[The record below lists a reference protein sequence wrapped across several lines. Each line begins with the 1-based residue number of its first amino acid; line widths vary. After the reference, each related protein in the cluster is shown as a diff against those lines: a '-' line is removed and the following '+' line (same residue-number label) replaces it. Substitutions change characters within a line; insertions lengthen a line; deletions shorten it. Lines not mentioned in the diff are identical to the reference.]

1 MPDNFLCNDESR
13 TNELSL
19 SPGGVTLKV
28 TTRNGKS
35 ISYDKVKNHWAY
47 AKKVLKAQ
55 GDDVV
60 SIMLGTTD
68 LAKALRE
75 APPKNDPPK
84 NDPPKDEGGDK
95 LPF

>member
-1 MPDNFLCNDESR
+1 MSDNFLCNDESR

-19 SPGGVTLKV
+19 EPGGVTLTV
-28 TTRNGKS
+28 TTRDGKS
-35 ISYDKVKNHWAY
+35 ISYDKIKNHWAY
-47 AKKVLKAQ
+47 AKKVMKIQ

-60 SIMLGTTD
+60 SIMLGQTD

-75 APPKNDPPK
+75 GPGKSSPPDE
-84 NDPPKDEGGDK
+84 DKDDR

>member
-1 MPDNFLCNDESR
+1 MSDKFYCNDESR

-19 SPGGVTLKV
+19 EPGGVTLTV
-28 TTRNGKS
+28 TTRDGKS
-35 ISYDKVKNHWAY
+35 IAYDKVKNHWAY
-47 AKKVLKAQ
+47 AKKVLKVQ

-68 LAKALRE
+68 LAKALRGGS
-75 APPKNDPPK
+75 PPKK
-84 NDPPKDEGGDK
+84 EEDEDNS

>member
-1 MPDNFLCNDESR
+1 MSDKFYCNDESR

-19 SPGGVTLKV
+19 EPGGVTLTV
-28 TTRNGKS
+28 TTRDGKS
-35 ISYDKVKNHWAY
+35 IAYDKVKNHWAY
-47 AKKVLKAQ
+47 AKKVLKVQ

-68 LAKALRE
+68 LAKALRGGS
-75 APPKNDPPK
+75 PPKKEEEDNS
-84 NDPPKDEGGDK
+84 

>member
-1 MPDNFLCNDESR
+1 MKDKFLCKDESR

-19 SPGGVTLKV
+19 EPGGVTLTV
-28 TTRNGKS
+28 TMKDGKS
-35 ISYDKVKNHWAY
+35 VSYDKVKNHWAY
-47 AKKVLKAQ
+47 AKKVLEAQ

-68 LAKALRE
+68 LSKTLRKE
-75 APPKNDPPK
+75 PTKNDPPK
-84 NDPPKDEGGDK
+84 EDEGDK

>member
-1 MPDNFLCNDESR
+1 MPDKFLCNDESR

-19 SPGGVTLKV
+19 EPGGVTLTV
-28 TTRNGKS
+28 TTRDGKS
-35 ISYDKVKNHWAY
+35 ISYDKIKNHWAY
-47 AKKVLKAQ
+47 AKKVLRVQ

-68 LAKALRE
+68 LAKTLRE
-75 APPKNDPPK
+75 GPGKKDPPK
-84 NDPPKDEGGDK
+84 KEEDNT

>member
-1 MPDNFLCNDESR
+1 MKDKFLCKDESR

-19 SPGGVTLKV
+19 EPGGVTLTV
-28 TTRNGKS
+28 TTKDGKS
-35 ISYDKVKNHWAY
+35 VSYDKIKNHWAY
-47 AKKVLKAQ
+47 AKKGLGAQ

-68 LAKALRE
+68 LVKTLRE
-75 APPKNDPPK
+75 GPPKNDPPK
-84 NDPPKDEGGDK
+84 NEEGDK

>member
-1 MPDNFLCNDESR
+1 MSDKFYCNDESR

-19 SPGGVTLKV
+19 EPGGVTLTV
-28 TTRNGKS
+28 TTRDGKS

-47 AKKVLKAQ
+47 AKKVLRVQ

-68 LAKALRE
+68 LAKVLRE
-75 APPKNDPPK
+75 GPAK
-84 NDPPKDEGGDK
+84 NDPPKDEGGDT

>member
-1 MPDNFLCNDESR
+1 M
-13 TNELSL
+13 LSL
-19 SPGGVTLKV
+19 EPGGVTLTV
-28 TTRNGKS
+28 TTRDGKS

-47 AKKVLKAQ
+47 AKKVLRVQ

-68 LAKALRE
+68 LAKVLRE
-75 APPKNDPPK
+75 GPAK
-84 NDPPKDEGGDK
+84 NDPPKDEGGDT